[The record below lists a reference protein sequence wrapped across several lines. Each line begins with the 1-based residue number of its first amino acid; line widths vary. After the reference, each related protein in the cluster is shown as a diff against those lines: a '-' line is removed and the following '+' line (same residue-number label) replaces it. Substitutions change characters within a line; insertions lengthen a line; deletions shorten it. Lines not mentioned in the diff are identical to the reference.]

1 MTALG
6 EHLHALGLKFG
17 LYTVWGSG
25 TCASTKSRPFHGSW
39 GHEAQDAKTF
49 ARWGVVSV
57 GTFLICARASNTY
70 ELVLYVVRELTK
82 QYRASQ
88 DYLKEDSCG
97 GPDNGT
103 LWERYALM
111 RVSANDLLPRLSV
124 LCIG

>member
-49 ARWGVVSV
+49 ARWGVVGV
-57 GTFLICARASNTY
+57 GTFLICARASNIHCCA
-70 ELVLYVVRELTK
+70 
-82 QYRASQ
+82 RA
-88 DYLKEDSCG
+88 D
-97 GPDNGT
+97 GT
-103 LWERYALM
+103 
-111 RVSANDLLPRLSV
+111 VSRFRTTSKKTLAAAQTTAHFGSAMH
-124 LCIG
+124 